1 MTPKLTALVLL
12 ALLSLAGPLIEAGA
26 TGRVEPFSRFGLA
39 EALLSL
45 PLIYWWYHVDKQQ
58 RNYQAGPLMNAGVVA
73 LTILALPVYFIRSRG
88 WKRGATAIAL
98 AALVL
103 VITFALGELGEQIGA
118 ALQRATSGTLEREKH
133 ETIRLLT
140 FVIVS
145 AYFIY
150 VSRKSLFRPR
160 SHGFPRFF
168 AWEFILALA
177 LLNAPHWTEDLF
189 SFHQLVSWLF
199 LLISIFLV
207 VHGVRLLRVIGKPD
221 QNRSGAELLAFE
233 RTSYLVTVGA
243 YKYIRHPLY
252 SSLLFLA
259 WGVFLKHPS
268 LPGLFLV
275 LIASLCLLLTAKIDE
290 SECLQHFGDAY
301 QTYMRGTKK
310 FIPFLF

>member
-1 MTPKLTALVLL
+1 MTPKLTALALL

-26 TGRVEPFSRFGLA
+26 TGRVEPFSKFGLA

-45 PLIYWWYHVDKQQ
+45 PLIYWWYHVDKHQL
-58 RNYQAGPLMNAGVVA
+58 NYQAGPLMNVGVVA
-73 LTILALPVYFIRSRG
+73 LSILALPVYFIRSRG
-88 WKRGATAIAL
+88 WKRGTIATAL

-103 VITFALGELGEQIGA
+103 VVTFALGELGEQIGA
-118 ALQRATSGTLEREKH
+118 AGTSDHEKH
-133 ETIRLLT
+133 EVIRLII
-140 FVIVS
+140 FAIVS

-168 AWEFILALA
+168 AWESILALA

-199 LLISIFLV
+199 LIISIFLV

-221 QNRSGAELLAFE
+221 QNRSDAGLLAFE
-233 RTSYLVTVGA
+233 RTSHLVTVGA

-275 LIASLCLLLTAKIDE
+275 LIASFCLLLTAKIDE
-290 SECLQHFGDAY
+290 SECLQHFGNAY
-301 QTYMRGTKK
+301 QTYMQGTKK

>member
-1 MTPKLTALVLL
+1 MTPKLTALALL

-26 TGRVEPFSRFGLA
+26 TGRVEPFSKFGLA

-88 WKRGATAIAL
+88 WKRGATATAL

-103 VITFALGELGEQIGA
+103 VITFPLAELGYQIRA
-118 ALQRATSGTLEREKH
+118 ALHPATPRTLG
-133 ETIRLLT
+133 
-140 FVIVS
+140 
-145 AYFIY
+145 
-150 VSRKSLFRPR
+150 P
-160 SHGFPRFF
+160 
-168 AWEFILALA
+168 
-177 LLNAPHWTEDLF
+177 
-189 SFHQLVSWLF
+189 
-199 LLISIFLV
+199 
-207 VHGVRLLRVIGKPD
+207 
-221 QNRSGAELLAFE
+221 
-233 RTSYLVTVGA
+233 
-243 YKYIRHPLY
+243 YKYRRHPLY

-268 LPGLFLV
+268 LLGLFLV
-275 LIASLCLLLTAKIDE
+275 LIASFCLLLTAKIDE